1 MQSVTIAIKE
11 PNYDKGTRFRYVK
24 TKIDKKNNII
34 IIDLNEKGFRVYNH
48 KEIVNKKKKL
58 KNKFQ
63 IKAVNFVLEIYK
75 SKQSEEYWSYIDD

>member
-24 TKIDKKNNII
+24 TKIDQKNNII
-34 IIDLNEKGFRVYNH
+34 IIDLNQKRFGVYND

-63 IKAVNFVLEIYK
+63 IKTLNFVLKLYK
-75 SKQSEEYWSYIDD
+75 NKESQHFSSYIDD

>member
-1 MQSVTIAIKE
+1 MQNITIAIKE

-24 TKIDKKNNII
+24 TKIDQKNNII
-34 IIDLNEKGFRVYNH
+34 IIDLNQKRFEVCNY

-63 IKAVNFVLEIYK
+63 IKALNTVLEIYK
-75 SKQSEEYWSYIDD
+75 SKQSEQYSSYIDD

>member
-24 TKIDKKNNII
+24 TKIDQKNNII
-34 IIDLNEKGFRVYNH
+34 IIDLDQKGFEVYNH
-48 KEIVNKKKKL
+48 KQIVNKKKKL

-63 IKAVNFVLEIYK
+63 IKAVNFVLKIYK
-75 SKQSEEYWSYIDD
+75 SKQSEQYSSYIDD

>member
-1 MQSVTIAIKE
+1 MQNVTIAIKE

-24 TKIDKKNNII
+24 TKIDQKNNII
-34 IIDLNEKGFRVYNH
+34 IIDLDQKGFGIYNH

-63 IKAVNFVLEIYK
+63 IKAINTVLEIYK
-75 SKQSEEYWSYIDD
+75 SKKSEQYWSYINE